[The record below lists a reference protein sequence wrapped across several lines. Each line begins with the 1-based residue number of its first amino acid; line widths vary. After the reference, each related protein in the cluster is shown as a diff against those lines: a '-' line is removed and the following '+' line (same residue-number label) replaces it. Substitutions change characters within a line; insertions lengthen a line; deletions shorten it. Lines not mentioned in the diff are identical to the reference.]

1 MNMNSLE
8 KRIASLSTELE
19 KKGIVVT
26 DKTDDAL
33 TFNKY
38 GGWFIIQIYRDD
50 NTYFRLLYPNFYKV
64 SEIDEHK
71 LCDAINRTNLEV
83 RVAKIFRDNDNLW
96 SAIECFNIDEIDFIN
111 NLEKYVELIKAS
123 RLKFT
128 DYIK

>member
-1 MNMNSLE
+1 M
-8 KRIASLSTELE
+8 
-19 KKGIVVT
+19 
-26 DKTDDAL
+26 

-38 GGWFIIQIYRDD
+38 GGWFVIQIYRDD

-71 LCDAINRTNLEV
+71 LYDAINRTNLEV